1 MTKNGFTNSKNPW
14 LSISA
19 TDYEGHMD
27 SEMVGQLSVLNSI
40 FESALRDTNPKSLA
54 VLGCGTGNGFE
65 HIDPQIVGT
74 VLGIDIN
81 PEYLSVLRT
90 RYEARLQKLELMCAD
105 LNAFVVTDDTFDL
118 IYAALIFE
126 YVDFESLLGR
136 ISKLLKSN
144 GTLAIVLQLPSHESK
159 MISDTHFTSLKA
171 LNSIMHLINPET
183 FDATAARCGLKK
195 TKDME
200 IPLKQGK
207 RFLVS
212 YYSKVKYETESSRS
226 GSGIIA

>member
-1 MTKNGFTNSKNPW
+1 MTKNDFTNSKNPW

-19 TDYEGHMD
+19 TDYEGHMN
-27 SEMVGQLSVLNSI
+27 SEKVGQLSILNSI
-40 FESALRDTNPKSLA
+40 FKNALSDTNPKSLA

-90 RYEARLQKLELMCAD
+90 RYEARLQMLELICTD
-105 LNAFVVTDDTFDL
+105 LNTFVVTDNTFDL

-136 ISKLLKSN
+136 ISKWLKGN
-144 GTLAIVLQLPSHESK
+144 GTLVIVLQLPSPESK
-159 MISDTHFTSLKA
+159 MISDTHFTSLKV
-171 LNSIMHLINPET
+171 LKSIMHLINPET
-183 FDATAARCGLKK
+183 FAATAARCGLKK
-195 TKDME
+195 IKDTE

-207 RFLVS
+207 GFLVS
-212 YYSKVKYETESSRS
+212 YYTKGQE
-226 GSGIIA
+226 